1 MDNATGLEQCKRLI
15 EASLGWGDPVSWTN
29 EDFDTLSDRIA
40 EKTSVRLSMSTLK
53 RIWGKVKYDSSPT
66 MATLNALARFAGFDG
81 WRDFLAHESAPATN
95 ASPQSPP
102 PQAATP
108 QAAAQQA

>member
-40 EKTSVRLSMSTLK
+40 ERTSVRLSVSTLK

-66 MATLNALARFAGFDG
+66 MATLNALARFAGFEG
-81 WRDFLAHESAPATN
+81 WRDFLAQSTTPATPVD
-95 ASPQSPP
+95 APHMPP
-102 PQAATP
+102 
-108 QAAAQQA
+108 